1 MQASEHDVLFVTERG
16 NAELQ
21 GGGTSLPPVHLLT
34 LILVDG
40 RSTLA
45 QIVKSAQG
53 VDAPQVSE
61 AIERLVEQRYVA
73 PAKDPHAD
81 FIDPDSTLNL
91 NIAAG
96 VSPLMAHGFHVAIAL
111 RAAAERKPAA
121 GTKTQV
127 LAIDEDANIAKFLR
141 TYFDPEQFVLRVAG
155 DKAQLNEALR
165 QPPLPDVVLADASLP
180 GIDCV
185 VAAMRRHEVIGKIP
199 MILFAGNDTRE
210 AVIQALQSGVSGY
223 MTKPLDMDLLLVSVR
238 SVLGLP
244 QEAAATMGFASGAWQ
259 SVPVSLSRLS
269 PIENRG
275 QTPKPKAASEPH
287 AAGIRQEVAKSRQ

>member
-1 MQASEHDVLFVTERG
+1 MQAGEHDVLVMTERG
-16 NAELQ
+16 NAELR
-21 GGGTSLPPVHLLT
+21 GGGTSLPPEHLHT

-40 RSTLA
+40 RSTVA

-53 VDAPQVSE
+53 VAAALVNE

-73 PAKDPHAD
+73 PAKDSHAD

-96 VSPLMAHGFHVAIAL
+96 VSPLAAHGFRVAIAR

-127 LAIDEDANIAKFLR
+127 LAIDEDANVAKFMR
-141 TYFDPEQFVLRVAG
+141 TYFDPEQFVLRVAA
-155 DKAQLNEALR
+155 DKAQLTEALR
-165 QPPLPDVVLADASLP
+165 QAPLPDVVLADASLP

-185 VAAMRRHEVIGKIP
+185 VAAMRRHEVLCKIP
-199 MILFAGNDTRE
+199 IIMFAGKDTRE
-210 AVIQALQSGVSGY
+210 AVIQALQSGLNGY
-223 MTKPLDMDLLLVSVR
+223 MTQPLDMEVLLVSVR

-259 SVPVSLSRLS
+259 SVPVSLSRLTAG
-269 PIENRG
+269 ENRNR
-275 QTPKPKAASEPH
+275 TPNPKAGSEPP
-287 AAGIRQEVAKSRQ
+287 AAGSRQEVAKSRQ